1 MPTGAA
7 GPIRPYSGNRAYW
20 EYRGHPVLL
29 LGGSKTDHI
38 FLLDDL
44 EEHLDEIAA
53 AGGNYVRCTMSQREG
68 IDVKPHRLRPDGH
81 FDLDVWNDDYWQ
93 RFEYML
99 RWTAERE
106 IIVQIEVWDRFDY
119 SREFW
124 LHSPWRPDNN
134 VNYTEADSGLAP
146 EYPEHPT
153 SDLQP
158 FFHSIPGM
166 PRYRP
171 ELDLIRAHQERFVH
185 KMLSCSLAHGHVLY
199 CMDNETSTPIEWG
212 RYWIDHIRARAAEA
226 GAEIYLTDMFDDV
239 YKAEEST
246 KFRHQLDSPQV
257 YDFLD
262 ISQINSS
269 NFGETHW
276 QRLQW
281 IFGEAKTHVRP
292 LNNTKIYSD
301 GYYSFGTG
309 GPQDGVERFMRNL
322 IAGCASVRF
331 HRPDA
336 GIGLNAK
343 AKAAIGAVRTV
354 ESLMRMWELAPRM
367 DLLSNRAYNAAY
379 LAAKPGEKYFL
390 YFPYGEAVDLSL
402 EGHPGHCALKWV
414 DVNTGGW
421 GPAER
426 LEGGGTVTLT
436 PPDSGGWIAAIVRE

>member
-20 EYRGHPVLL
+20 EYRGRPVLL

-68 IDVKPHRLRPDGH
+68 IDLKAHQLRPDGR
-81 FDLDVWNDDYWQ
+81 FDLNVWNDDYWQ
-93 RFEYML
+93 RFENML

-134 VNYTEADSGLAP
+134 VNYTEAESGLAP
-146 EYPEHPT
+146 EYPLHP
-153 SDLQP
+153 SDEAQP

-166 PRYRP
+166 PRYQP
-171 ELDLIRAHQERFVH
+171 QLDLIRAHQERFVD
-185 KMLSCSLAHGHVLY
+185 KMLSYSLAFGHVLY
-199 CMDNETSTPIEWG
+199 CMNNETSTPPAWG
-212 RYWIDHIRARAAEA
+212 KHWIDHIRRRAAEV
-226 GAEIYLTDMFDDV
+226 GSEVYVTDMFNDV
-239 YKAEEST
+239 HEAEKSAN
-246 KFRHQLDSPQV
+246 FRQQLDDAQH

-262 ISQINSS
+262 ISQINSR

-281 IFGEAKTHVRP
+281 IFGEAKAHIRP
-292 LNNTKIYSD
+292 LNNTKIYSN
-301 GYYSFGTG
+301 GYYEFGTG

-343 AKAAIGAVRTV
+343 AKAAIRAVRTV
-354 ESLMRMWELAPRM
+354 ESLMKLWELTPRM
-367 DLLSNRAYNAAY
+367 DLLTSETYNAAY
-379 LAAKPGEKYFL
+379 LAAKPGEKYLL
-390 YFPYGEAVDLSL
+390 YFPYGDSVSLSL
-402 EGHPGHCALKWV
+402 ADHPGPFVVKWV
-414 DVNTGGW
+414 DVNTGDW
-421 GPAER
+421 GPEAR
-426 LEGGGTVTLT
+426 LQGGQSVALT
-436 PPDSGGWIAAIVRE
+436 PPDPGGWIAAIVWG